1 MGHPFSRLLLATEC
15 GEFDAGAE
23 RVAFDM
29 ATRCEL
35 PLMAVL
41 PVVSNPEYEAVAP
54 QLAARA
60 ERDAAAR
67 LEALDER
74 ARTAGVALTAR
85 VRRGEEPWQEIVD
98 EARERGADLIVCR
111 RRGRRGLIARLL
123 VGEMV
128 SKVVGRAPCSTLM
141 VPRHGSMWSRRILLA
156 TDGGADA
163 RQAVAVTRD
172 IATLCRL
179 PVSVVAVGGDL
190 QTAVDA
196 AVAELR
202 NAGVEARGRMA
213 PGKPHE
219 AILALAR
226 EESADLVVLGRGG
239 EGLAG
244 DLLGGTA
251 RRVVGLADG
260 PVLVVRRP
268 D

>member
-15 GEFDAGAE
+15 GEFDVGAE

-41 PVVSNPEYEAVAP
+41 PVVTNPEYEVVAP
-54 QLAARA
+54 QLAART

-67 LEALDER
+67 LDALDAR
-74 ARTAGVALTAR
+74 ARAAGVALTVQ
-85 VRRGEEPWQEIVD
+85 VRRGEEPWQEIVAA
-98 EARERGADLIVCR
+98 ARERDADLIVCR
-111 RRGRRGLIARLL
+111 RRGKRGLLAKLL
-123 VGEMV
+123 VGDMV

-141 VPRHGSMWSRRILLA
+141 VPRHGGMWSQRILLA

-163 RQAVAVTRD
+163 QQAVAVTRD
-172 IATLCRL
+172 IALLCAL
-179 PVSVVAVGGDL
+179 PVSVAAVGADMQGV
-190 QTAVDA
+190 VDA

-202 NAGVEARGRMA
+202 NAGVAARGRIGS
-213 PGKPHE
+213 GKPHE

-226 EESADLVVLGRGG
+226 EEQADLVVLGRGG
-239 EGLAG
+239 EGASG
-244 DLLGGTA
+244 ELLGSTA

-260 PVLVVRRP
+260 PVLVVHRR
-268 D
+268 